1 MVVVMGKLSINYTSM
16 SLERKRRKKETVSEI
31 EDCLMENRRR
41 TDKKEGERKM
51 VADENAEQK
60 VG

>member
-16 SLERKRRKKETVSEI
+16 SLERKRRKKETVPEI
-31 EDCLMENRRR
+31 EDCSMENRRR
-41 TDKKEGERKM
+41 ADKKEGKRKM
-51 VADENAEQK
+51 VADKNAEQK